1 MKNRHIL
8 TFAAA
13 LAAAPALAQ
22 GLHESIGVDGK
33 YVREVIVQDKVFT
46 LPKRLGFTVESS
58 PLACWEEGVPTPF
71 TPKASQMPVVTP
83 FASRAVRGSRGY
95 LGLGLGSW
103 LDGNLSAG
111 YRFVQSPKTT
121 AGACLQFNTTSLHRP
136 RISVQAADVRR
147 RLADGRLGLYAS
159 HIFDG
164 KGTVDAAADYRL
176 AGWNYYGY
184 AAMSGL
190 WADGLRSAGED
201 AFKAPTQ
208 TLHEANARIGWRGER
223 DFRGFSY
230 DAALGVRH
238 FGYRAL
244 YLQDAGASG
253 LSRFKGDRE
262 TALYLDAG
270 LRKRWRGG
278 SELGLGLRGD
288 MLLYADRPDTD
299 SGSRGH
305 DDYGMLTLTP
315 YYRFSRGLLNMRLGV
330 DVDLAFAA
338 GRSGDRYS
346 VFHMAPDVRLD
357 WRKGGVGLF
366 LNVLGGSELQT
377 LASQHA
383 LDYYAMPLLADTR
396 PVYSPLDASAGAN
409 FGPFAGFSAGVAFRY
424 RISRRMPTGG
434 WYMAMLNYGSLAMP
448 GMSLPDGCD
457 PADVRYGSSPEGID
471 MHGLSLAVHA
481 GYRLGSI
488 LELEAEGTYQP
499 QDGEKGY
506 FNGYDRPRWTASVA
520 ATVKP
525 VEKLSLS
532 LEYEYRGVR
541 RIYTQA
547 GRVGSAAVPGG
558 IPVIKDPGD
567 GPMPS
572 LRLPDLTLLGFRAG
586 WQFTPKV
593 GVFVQGANLLDRRD
607 DVLPFA
613 PMQGISVVGGVNLL
627 F

>member
-1 MKNRHIL
+1 M
-8 TFAAA
+8 
-13 LAAAPALAQ
+13 
-22 GLHESIGVDGK
+22 
-33 YVREVIVQDKVFT
+33 
-46 LPKRLGFTVESS
+46 
-58 PLACWEEGVPTPF
+58 
-71 TPKASQMPVVTP
+71 
-83 FASRAVRGSRGY
+83 
-95 LGLGLGSW
+95 
-103 LDGNLSAG
+103 LS
-111 YRFVQSPKTT
+111 
-121 AGACLQFNTTSLHRP
+121 
-136 RISVQAADVRR
+136 
-147 RLADGRLGLYAS
+147 
-159 HIFDG
+159 
-164 KGTVDAAADYRL
+164 
-176 AGWNYYGY
+176 
-184 AAMSGL
+184 
-190 WADGLRSAGED
+190 
-201 AFKAPTQ
+201 
-208 TLHEANARIGWRGER
+208 
-223 DFRGFSY
+223 
-230 DAALGVRH
+230 
-238 FGYRAL
+238 
-244 YLQDAGASG
+244 ASG

-262 TALYLDAG
+262 TALYPDAG

-288 MLLYADRPDTD
+288 TLLYADRPDTD

-305 DDYGMLTLTP
+305 DDYGTLTLTP
-315 YYRFSRGLLNMRLGV
+315 YYRFSRGLLNTRLGV

-346 VFHMAPDVRLD
+346 VFHTAPDVRLD
-357 WRKGGVGLF
+357 WRKGGGPF
-366 LNVLGGSELQT
+366 PQRPRRLGART

-383 LDYYAMPLLADTR
+383 LDYYATPLFADTR

-424 RISRRMPTGG
+424 RISRRTPTGG
-434 WYMAMLNYGSLAMP
+434 WYVAMLNYGSLAYA

-471 MHGLSLAVHA
+471 TCTGLSLAMHA

-558 IPVIKDPGD
+558 IPVIEDSGD

-593 GVFVQGANLLDRRD
+593 GVFVQGPTCSTAGTTC
-607 DVLPFA
+607 PFA